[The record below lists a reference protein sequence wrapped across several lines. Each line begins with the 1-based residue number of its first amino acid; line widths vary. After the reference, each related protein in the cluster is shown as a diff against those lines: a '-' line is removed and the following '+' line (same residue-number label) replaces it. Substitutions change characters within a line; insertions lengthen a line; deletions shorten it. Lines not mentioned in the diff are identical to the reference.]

1 MARPTFIE
9 RGRGEGVT
17 PAAPLFGL
25 MATTVSNG
33 INGEEW
39 GKGEERIPASI
50 SGLASSARQ
59 LGLRSSACIDA
70 AWARLDASWRRPA
83 RARGDGGARGWAHA
97 TGRARG
103 GGGREES
110 PLRRQLGEQERE
122 GEEGAGGA

>member
-39 GKGEERIPASI
+39 GKGEERIPASV

-59 LGLRSSACIDA
+59 PGLRSSACIDA

-83 RARGDGGARGWAHA
+83 RARGDGG
-97 TGRARG
+97 G
-103 GGGREES
+103 GGGAAA